1 MQILYSLIGIVL
13 ALIFFAVGA
22 LGANDAGH
30 LTEVFLPLCVT
41 SVGIYIPFLWGTLAP
56 SKADS
61 FALIASS
68 FYLYVAAFISVL
80 SYIFLFDNVS
90 LLTYWIVQ
98 IIAWGLA
105 LIMTAFSFLS
115 ANAGSR

>member
-1 MQILYSLIGIVL
+1 M

-22 LGANDAGH
+22 LGANDSGH
-30 LTEVFLPLCVT
+30 LTQIFLPLCIT
-41 SVGIYIPFLWGTLAP
+41 SVGIYIPFLWSSIAP

-61 FALIASS
+61 FSLITSS
-68 FYLYVAAFISVL
+68 FYLYIAALISVL
-80 SYIFLFDNVS
+80 SYVFLFDSVS
-90 LLTYWIVQ
+90 IVAYWIVQ

-105 LIMTAFSFLS
+105 IVMTSLSFLS